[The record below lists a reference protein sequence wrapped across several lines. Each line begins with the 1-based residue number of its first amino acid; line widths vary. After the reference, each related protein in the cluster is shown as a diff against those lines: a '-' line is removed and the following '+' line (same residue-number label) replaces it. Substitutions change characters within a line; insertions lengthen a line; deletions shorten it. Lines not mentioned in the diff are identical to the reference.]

1 MTTRMAWS
9 CMRCSSNFTH
19 FNTFMKQ
26 LLISIFPL
34 ACYKSFWVSPY
45 YLNIDFWKN
54 LDLAWSRFL
63 VFSTLFCCVGF
74 IYKTRVELLVS
85 CLASRTSIRWS
96 FHFLI
101 LSYFANMYFYNI
113 YSCFWLHAAWDWCI
127 ARHDNCIRLLR
138 NCKFTVPSNFVT
150 WTLRFDM
157 VNYL

>member
-45 YLNIDFWKN
+45 YLNIDVWKN

-101 LSYFANMYFYNI
+101 LSYLQI
-113 YSCFWLHAAWDWCI
+113 CI
-127 ARHDNCIRLLR
+127 STISIHVFGYMQHGIDALPGMTIVSACLE
-138 NCKFTVPSNFVT
+138 TVS
-150 WTLRFDM
+150 LQ
-157 VNYL
+157 YLAIL